1 MAWDLKT
8 YVLRYTIL
16 ADFKLIICNFPI
28 KPSNTREKMN
38 KTTKERA
45 QEPKEFTATD
55 VKNIYKSVDE
65 KNGFHID
72 FIINKFR
79 TRMKQESQSNQ
90 EK

>member
-1 MAWDLKT
+1 MKN
-8 YVLRYTIL
+8 
-16 ADFKLIICNFPI
+16 K
-28 KPSNTREKMN
+28 NTEN
-38 KTTKERA
+38 N

-79 TRMKQESQSNQ
+79 TRMKKAQNQ
-90 EK
+90 TK